1 MPTNVISILTII
13 QILHRCYQIQ
23 LYKLRL
29 FDRLVWKLKKKIVSI
44 FTWFTF
50 IEITA
55 FPWLS
60 WSLRNQYIQIAR
72 LANLPQAACRV
83 THTTAWERTAFPGR
97 SITFNQDGIF
107 WTARRKLD
115 LTAGLGAIR
124 FLFWKGEKNQ
134 HAIYV
139 SKHYSEAVKM
149 SSDKAPFILTPP
161 RQ

>member
-1 MPTNVISILTII
+1 MPTNVISILKII

-83 THTTAWERTAFPGR
+83 THTTAWERTATIVVSVVILQKNLR
-97 SITFNQDGIF
+97 
-107 WTARRKLD
+107 
-115 LTAGLGAIR
+115 LTAFHKLNKSQEFALNPHFVWNARSNYCTII
-124 FLFWKGEKNQ
+124 
-134 HAIYV
+134 H
-139 SKHYSEAVKM
+139 
-149 SSDKAPFILTPP
+149 
-161 RQ
+161 